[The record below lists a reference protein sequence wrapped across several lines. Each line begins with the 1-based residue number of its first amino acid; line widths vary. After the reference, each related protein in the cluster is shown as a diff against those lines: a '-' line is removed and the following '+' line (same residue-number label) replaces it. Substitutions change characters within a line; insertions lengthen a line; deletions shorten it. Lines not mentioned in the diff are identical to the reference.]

1 MWLCSLDN
9 YHIFLGWLQ
18 NKQWVV
24 LEFLEVI
31 EAVHKC
37 VWAFQATHYYI
48 SYLIPYFELKEK
60 TNDCFFIE
68 PQKTFITKPEKPWKY
83 PCFEIEEQHKKG
95 RETNEKICDDQK
107 EVWTYQVQSKEKGS
121 KSLCKRKRKM
131 KNAQRAKWKQKKKDL
146 IGEG

>member
-37 VWAFQATHYYI
+37 VWAFQANHYYI

-60 TNDCFFIE
+60 PWLFLCWATKDLYSKAWKTMKI
-68 PQKTFITKPEKPWKY
+68 PLLWDRGTKQKGKRNKWEK
-83 PCFEIEEQHKKG
+83 CE
-95 RETNEKICDDQK
+95 DQK
-107 EVWTYQVQSKEKGS
+107 EVWTYQVQSKEKRL
-121 KSLCKRKRKM
+121 KEPE
-131 KNAQRAKWKQKKKDL
+131 QKKKKNEKSSKSQMKAKR
-146 IGEG
+146 IKTW

>member
-18 NKQWVV
+18 NEQWVV

-60 TNDCFFIE
+60 PWLFLYWATKDLYYKAWKTMKI
-68 PQKTFITKPEKPWKY
+68 PLLWDRGTTQKGKRNKEK
-83 PCFEIEEQHKKG
+83 KK
-95 RETNEKICDDQK
+95 CDDQK
-107 EVWTYQVQSKEKGS
+107 EVWTYLVQSKEVGS
-121 KSLCKRKRKM
+121 KSQSKRKRK
-131 KNAQRAKWKQKKKDL
+131 KKWKKLKELNEKKRKRTW
-146 IGEG
+146 